1 MIWRR
6 PGDEE
11 IHLYYKTFMTV
22 RFLSIFGWLRVE
34 ETLYNTFGEDNDDFD
49 LNELL
54 NRHFKVAMGVVD
66 EHEDPPELKK
76 DIFWN
81 QSEPQ
86 LIEHDDWPEVNII
99 DSIGANFSDS
109 ICTESHRAQL

>member
-49 LNELL
+49 HNELL

-66 EHEDPPELKK
+66 ELEDPLQLKK
-76 DIFWN
+76 DILCN

-86 LIEHDDWPEVNII
+86 LIERNDWTEVNII
-99 DSIGANFSDS
+99 TSIVAHFSDS
-109 ICTESHRAQL
+109 MHDESH